1 MTQSGDAA
9 PTHHPGEEWL
19 LEYAAGSSPEP
30 IALLVATH
38 LALCP
43 RCRKQVR
50 EYEALGG
57 ALLENLEPAP
67 LRADGLERVMERLD
81 RPEAAPE
88 PRRQA
93 PGPASSLD
101 LPQPLRDYAGGSL
114 DALAWR
120 RFGPVAEARLL
131 DSFPGFKTRMLRVRA
146 GIALPGHTH
155 DGIELTLV
163 LRGGFT
169 DALGHYLRGDVSEP
183 GSDVDHRPVADG
195 DEECICLVVTDA
207 PLRLTNPFGRLFN
220 PFLRI

>member
-1 MTQSGDAA
+1 MTESGHPA
-9 PTHHPGEEWL
+9 PTHHPGDEWL

-38 LALCP
+38 LALCA

-50 EYEALGG
+50 DYEALGG
-57 ALLENLEPAP
+57 ALLESLEPAP
-67 LRADGLERVMERLD
+67 LRADGLARAIERLE
-81 RPEAAPE
+81 RPEAEPE
-88 PRRQA
+88 PDRPVPQ
-93 PGPASSLD
+93 PARSLD

-131 DSFPGFKTRMLRVRA
+131 DSFASFKTRVLRVRA
-146 GIALPGHTH
+146 GMALPGHTH
-155 DGIELTLV
+155 GGIELTLV

-169 DALGHYLRGDVSEP
+169 DALGHYLRGDVSEA
-183 GSDVDHRPVADG
+183 GSDVDHRPVADK

-207 PLRLTNPFGRLFN
+207 PLKLTSRFGRLLN

>member
-1 MTQSGDAA
+1 MTERRHAA

-43 RCRKQVR
+43 RCRAQIKD
-50 EYEALGG
+50 YEALGG
-57 ALLENLEPAP
+57 ALLEDLEPAP
-67 LRADGLERVMERLD
+67 FREDGLTNVMERLD
-81 RPEAAPE
+81 RPAAEPE
-88 PRRQA
+88 PRR
-93 PGPASSLD
+93 PASEPGHAVD

-114 DALAWR
+114 EALPWR
-120 RFGPVAEARLL
+120 RFGPVGEARLL

-146 GIALPGHTH
+146 GSALPGHTH
-155 DGIELTLV
+155 DGIELALV
-163 LRGGFT
+163 IRGGFT
-169 DALGHYLRGDVSEP
+169 DALGHYLRGDVSEA
-183 GSDVDHRPVADG
+183 GSEVDHRPVADD

-207 PLRLTNPFGRLFN
+207 PLKLTSRFGRLLN

>member
-1 MTQSGDAA
+1 MTEHRHGA
-9 PTHHPGEEWL
+9 PKHHPGEEWL

-38 LALCP
+38 LTFCS
-43 RCRKQVR
+43 RCRNQVQD
-50 EYEALGG
+50 YEALGG
-57 ALLENLEPAP
+57 ALLGSLEPAP
-67 LRADGLERVMERLD
+67 VREDGLARILERLD
-81 RPEAAPE
+81 RPDAAPE
-88 PRRQA
+88 PGRPA
-93 PGPASSLD
+93 PEPARSLD

-114 DALAWR
+114 DALPWR

-155 DGIELTLV
+155 GGIELTLV

-169 DALGHYLRGDVSEP
+169 DALGHYLRGDVSEA
-183 GSDVDHRPVADG
+183 GSEVDHRPVADD

-207 PLRLTNPFGRLFN
+207 PLKLTGPLGRFLN